1 MSSQPFTR
9 HSVTTVMLALVLT
22 AISSPMNLA
31 SAQDSAPAETQES
44 GALLEEIMVTA
55 RRRTEQLQDVPI
67 AITSL
72 SAETLDRR
80 QILASVDLDRVTP
93 SMQFTSYGQL
103 SGNNS
108 AAVVFIRGVG
118 QIDPTPAVDPGVGI
132 YVDDV
137 YMGRSVGGAMDFF
150 DIENIQVLRGPQG
163 TLFGRNT
170 IGGAILINTVI
181 PGDEAEGTVR
191 AKVGDDSLWEVF
203 GAGTIPL
210 SESAA
215 VRLSV
220 GARQRDG
227 YVTRVYDGQDLGN
240 EDVLSLRGTLRWDLA
255 ENLQLIV
262 KADYARQDENGSPF
276 VFKGINTSAPVPAI
290 VSVAAG
296 CPGAKIPFAPITPG
310 DPRFG
315 APFVPNIDDPRCAN
329 NFWDL
334 GPYTNGGTA
343 PVESTN
349 DTTGLSANFD
359 WTLNDSFE
367 LHSVTAYRNLEW
379 TGIRDADNTP
389 FVIITTDYTSE
400 STQFSQE
407 FRMNYSAERLNGV
420 AGIYYFEEDSDDR
433 VTVPLAFPPSPPVI
447 GSLLAGGPGTR
458 DLQFVNLT
466 TDSIA
471 AFTEWSF
478 DLTEAFSITGGLRYT
493 EDEKSM
499 KGTIFNVFPA
509 TNPDPDPLPTLAIP
523 EGGPLFIYPRRFKE
537 TFDRTTGSASLRYRF
552 NEDWMA
558 YASYATSFKS
568 GGFNQRYNA
577 PPPGFVPVSFD
588 QETVE
593 TLEFGFKADVTDTL
607 RVNGALFFSDYDDMQ
622 LIYRQGV
629 VPLLFNAGKASIDGV
644 ELEFTFE
651 PIDSLLLEG
660 GVSYLDDAIKEITQ
674 VPGASA
680 TIGPNNSLPFT
691 PEWQGNL
698 ALSYR
703 IGLASG
709 WSITPRIDAAYTDEQ
724 FFDAGNTVIT
734 AQLESVTV
742 TNAALVFDDASGKW
756 SLGAYVQNLT
766 DELYP
771 VQGNASLET
780 LGYAEM
786 IYARGRNW
794 YVGVTYNF

>member
-1 MSSQPFTR
+1 MNASKFTPPILLIAGI
-9 HSVTTVMLALVLT
+9 T
-22 AISSPMNLA
+22 ISAATIGSA
-31 SAQDSAPAETQES
+31 SAQDESLSNSAASEE
-44 GALLEEIMVTA
+44 LLEEVLVTA
-55 RRRTEQLQDVPI
+55 RRRSEKLQDVPI
-67 AITSL
+67 AITAL

-80 QILASVDLDRVTP
+80 QVLNTVDLDRVTP

-170 IGGAILINTVI
+170 IGGAVLINTVI
-181 PGDEAEGTVR
+181 PGDEFEGRVHAR
-191 AKVGDDSLWEVF
+191 VGDDSLWEVF
-203 GAGTIPL
+203 GAVTLPASEDL
-210 SESAA
+210 SFRLAA
-215 VRLSV
+215 

-240 EDVLSLRGTLRWDLA
+240 EDVVSLRGTMRWDLSDDM
-255 ENLQLIV
+255 QLIA
-262 KADYARQDENGSPF
+262 KAYYSRQDENGAPF
-276 VFKGINTSAPVPAI
+276 VFKGINTSAPIPAI

-296 CPGAKIPFAPITPG
+296 CPGATIPFAPIAPG

-315 APFVPNIDDPRCAN
+315 PPSVPNIDDPRCAN
-329 NFWDL
+329 NFWDM

-349 DTTGLSANFD
+349 DSNGISANFKWD
-359 WTLNDSFE
+359 VNDSFD
-367 LHSVTAYRNLEW
+367 LHSITAYHDLEW

-407 FRMNYSAERLNGV
+407 LRLNYSSDRVNGV
-420 AGIYYFEEDSDDR
+420 MGAYYFTEDSDDR

-447 GSLLAGGPGTR
+447 SSLLAGGPGSR

-471 AFTEWSF
+471 AFTEWTF
-478 DLTEAFSITGGLRYT
+478 DLTQALSITGGIRYT
-493 EDEKSM
+493 SDDKSM
-499 KGTIFNVFPA
+499 KATVMNLFPA
-509 TNPDPDPLPTLAIP
+509 TLPDPNPLPDTAIP
-523 EGGPLFIYPRRFKE
+523 EGGPLFIYPDRFSD
-537 TFDRTTGSASLRYRF
+537 TYDNVNYSASVRYSF
-552 NEDWMA
+552 NDDWMT

-588 QETVE
+588 EETVE
-593 TLEFGFKADVTDTL
+593 SIEIGFKADVTDTL
-607 RVNGALFFSDYDDMQ
+607 RVNTAIFWSDYDDIQ
-622 LIYRQGV
+622 TIYRQGV

-644 ELEFTFE
+644 ELEFLFE
-651 PIDSLLLEG
+651 PTENLILEG
-660 GVSYLDDAIKEITQ
+660 GFSYLDDEIKEVTEI
-674 VPGASA
+674 PG
-680 TIGPNNSLPFT
+680 TVTGVGPDNSLPYT
-691 PEWQGNL
+691 PEWQWNL
-698 ALSYR
+698 AASYR
-703 IGLASG
+703 FGVWSG
-709 WSITPRIDAAYTDEQ
+709 WDLSPRVDAAYTDSQ
-724 FFDAGNTVIT
+724 YFDVENTAIT
-734 AQLESVTV
+734 AQLDSVTTV
-742 TNAALVFDDASGKW
+742 NASLVLNDDAGKW
-756 SLGAYVQNLT
+756 GIGLYVQNLT

-771 VQGNASLET
+771 VQGNASLGT
-780 LGYAEM
+780 LGYAEQV
-786 IYARGRNW
+786 YARGRNW
-794 YVGVTYNF
+794 YVSVNYNF

>member
-1 MSSQPFTR
+1 M
-9 HSVTTVMLALVLT
+9 
-22 AISSPMNLA
+22 ISSKLIPPFLLVFGLVIVA
-31 SAQDSAPAETQES
+31 GSAGSALAQDEGLSTSEES
-44 GALLEEIMVTA
+44 EALLEEVLVTA
-55 RRRTEQLQDVPI
+55 RRRSEKLQDVPI
-67 AITSL
+67 AITAL

-80 QILASVDLDRVTP
+80 QVLNTVDLDRVTP

-137 YMGRSVGGAMDFF
+137 YMGRAVGGAMDFF

-170 IGGAILINTVI
+170 IGGAVLINTVV
-181 PGDEAEGTVR
+181 PGDEFEGRVQAR
-191 AKVGDDSLWEVF
+191 VGEDSLWEVF
-203 GAGTIPL
+203 GAVTMPASEDL
-210 SESAA
+210 SF
-215 VRLSV
+215 RLAL

-240 EDVLSLRGTLRWDLA
+240 EDIFSLRGTMRWDLSDDMR
-255 ENLQLIV
+255 LIA
-262 KADYARQDENGSPF
+262 KAYYSRQDENGAPF

-296 CPGAKIPFAPITPG
+296 CPGATIPFAPIVPG

-315 APFVPNIDDPRCAN
+315 PPRVPNIDDPRCAN
-329 NFWDL
+329 NFWDM

-349 DTTGLSANFD
+349 DSSGLSANFQWD
-359 WTLNDSFE
+359 INDSFD
-367 LHSVTAYRNLEW
+367 LHSITAYHDLSW

-407 FRMNYSAERLNGV
+407 FRLNYSADRVNGV
-420 AGIYYFEEDSDDR
+420 MGAYYFSEDSDDR

-447 GSLLAGGPGTR
+447 SSLLAGGPGSR

-471 AFTEWSF
+471 VFTEWTL
-478 DLTEAFSITGGLRYT
+478 DVTQALSITGGLRYT
-493 EDEKSM
+493 SDDKTM
-499 KGTIFNVFPA
+499 KATVMNLFPA
-509 TNPDPDPLPTLAIP
+509 TLPDPNPLPDKAIP
-523 EGGPLFIYPRRFKE
+523 DGGPLFIYPDRFSD
-537 TFDRTTGSASLRYRF
+537 TYDNVNYSASVRYSF

-558 YASYATSFKS
+558 YGSYATSFKS

-588 QETVE
+588 EETVE
-593 TLEFGFKADVTDTL
+593 SFEVGLKADVTETL
-607 RVNGALFFSDYDDMQ
+607 RVNTAMFWSDYDDIQ
-622 LIYRQGV
+622 TIYRQGV

-644 ELEFTFE
+644 ELEFLFE
-651 PIDSLLLEG
+651 PTEDLIFEG
-660 GVSYLDDAIKEITQ
+660 GFSYLDDEIKEVTQ
-674 VPGASA
+674 IPGTA
-680 TIGPNNSLPFT
+680 TGVGPDNSLPYT
-691 PEWQGNL
+691 PEWQWNL
-698 ALSYR
+698 AASYR
-703 IGLASG
+703 FGVWSG
-709 WSITPRIDAAYTDEQ
+709 WSLAPRVDAAYTDSQ
-724 FFDAGNTVIT
+724 YFDAENTAIT
-734 AQLESVTV
+734 AQLDSVTTV
-742 TNAALVFDDASGKW
+742 NASLVLNDDADKW
-756 SLGAYVQNLT
+756 GIGVYVQNLT

-771 VQGNASLET
+771 VQGNASLAT
-780 LGYAEM
+780 LGYAEQV
-786 IYARGRNW
+786 YARGRNW
-794 YVGVTYNF
+794 YLSVSYNF